1 MFTDINNGEKEM
13 MERIRLSYH
22 GKVFTETISKVL
34 DTLAEYILKE
44 DAEGIMWMDRVAV
57 VLNHYIEFRIR
68 DAIFSFKVI
77 QWGLHE
83 FVSNLRRNR
92 SNSTSRVR
100 TWDMIERILTF
111 LVKDG
116 ELFIEIAT
124 SALRP

>member
-1 MFTDINNGEKEM
+1 MSIENENEM
-13 MERIRLSYH
+13 MGRIRLSYH
-22 GKVFTETISKVL
+22 GKVFTETVTKVL
-34 DTLAEYILKE
+34 ITINERILME
-44 DAEGIMWMDRVAV
+44 DEDGLMWLDRVAV

-83 FVSNLRRNR
+83 FVSNLRWDQ